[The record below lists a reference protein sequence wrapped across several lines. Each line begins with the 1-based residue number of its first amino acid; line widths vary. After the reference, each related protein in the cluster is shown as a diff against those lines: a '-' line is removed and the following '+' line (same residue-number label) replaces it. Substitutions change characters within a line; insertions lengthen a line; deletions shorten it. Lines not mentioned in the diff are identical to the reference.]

1 MIDYKVPGL
10 TAQLLE
16 HLKFKQQI
24 MKQSVK
30 MAKKDGKHL
39 EGRVVTE
46 GDYYFGKLAAFAV
59 HAYTFFECF
68 ECGKNYFGGAQ
79 DCLEAMQQ
87 EDNIKREDLLCDKC
101 RRKKSLNWGE
111 KECEDHGNEF
121 IDYKCMYCCSVAVF
135 FCCGGRYT
143 FCTPCHNDAMSG
155 GPKV

>member
-10 TAQLLE
+10 TSQLLE

-46 GDYYFGKLAAFAV
+46 GDYYFGKLAAFAL
-59 HAYTFFECF
+59 HTYTFFECF
-68 ECGKNYFGGAQ
+68 GCGKNYFGGAQ

-87 EDNIKREDLLCDKC
+87 EDNIKREDL
-101 RRKKSLNWGE
+101 
-111 KECEDHGNEF
+111 
-121 IDYKCMYCCSVAVF
+121 
-135 FCCGGRYT
+135 
-143 FCTPCHNDAMSG
+143 
-155 GPKV
+155 